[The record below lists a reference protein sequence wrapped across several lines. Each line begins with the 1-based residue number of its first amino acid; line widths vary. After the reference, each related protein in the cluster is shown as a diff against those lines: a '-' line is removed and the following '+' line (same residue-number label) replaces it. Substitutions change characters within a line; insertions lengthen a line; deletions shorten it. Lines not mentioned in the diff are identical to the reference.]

1 MYIHW
6 LTVTDSDS
14 NMTIQ
19 EDYWCY
25 SPLVYLQEEILPSD
39 WNSRTL
45 YTFPMLVL
53 SQTIYT
59 LHPTFGQQYIN
70 LEHSHLR
77 IVIPNA
83 TLTTHAMHL
92 SAELEFHSSW
102 LLHTLQAMTLI
113 HVVGFSGA
121 TLSEVHNLLWN
132 NTEHWAALL
141 YMRLLRNLIIN
152 LVVNLI
158 ISLAIRFQCDWEI

>member
-25 SPLVYLQEEILPSD
+25 SPLVYLPEEILPSD

-53 SQTIYT
+53 SQTVYT

-83 TLTTHAMHL
+83 TLTTHAVHL

-102 LLHTLQAMTLI
+102 WGDFCTRYKLWLWSMLLVSQEPLFQRFTT
-113 HVVGFSGA
+113 FCET
-121 TLSEVHNLLWN
+121 TLSIEQLSYTWGYWG
-132 NTEHWAALL
+132 TW
-141 YMRLLRNLIIN
+141 
-152 LVVNLI
+152 
-158 ISLAIRFQCDWEI
+158 S